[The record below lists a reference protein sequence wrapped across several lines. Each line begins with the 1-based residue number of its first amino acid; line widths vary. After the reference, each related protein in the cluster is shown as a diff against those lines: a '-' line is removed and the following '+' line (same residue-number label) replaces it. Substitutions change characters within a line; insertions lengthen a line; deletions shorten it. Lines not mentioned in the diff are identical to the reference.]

1 MLAGAVKVGEPGWDS
16 PPWDGDVDEMD
27 GLGDLLTEDEA
38 RSIAKEWVLIASRRA
53 TPSVT
58 KPGQFIMDSAA
69 GISVANERS
78 WLNDKASMTRLPPG
92 AASLSGVGGDKTSVT
107 AVSGLFEPFGGVQ
120 VNHAEGSVA
129 NIISLPDIQEFAYV
143 HIRDQRTPLDRME
156 ISADEAGN
164 EVIAVAPKD
173 PVTRFYMMQAPDKKA
188 LMERPAQSTNNSAST
203 PVLNIYRDA
212 YSRGW
217 SKNAIARALKVRQLH
232 RAFSYVGLRR
242 LEALVRSNRFGFDI
256 GPREVSLYRELHD
269 AGDCSACPL
278 GKTTRSDQVTEDYTR
293 STQIGEV
300 IVADIMEIKSKRL
313 KTNKLALVT
322 VDDMCTYAHVRHLPK
337 KDLASVIAALTDICK
352 DYESFGWTVKAIK
365 LDGDGAFR
373 EIAPHIAAPL
383 GVIVVPTSPYK
394 HAVVAERMIRTL
406 STLFRCTLAGLPYT
420 LAPHMFVNMLDFCA
434 SSNNLLPTSH
444 NPVLSPTELFTRRS
458 PEYAKLAKIE
468 YGKLVTF
475 HNPTT
480 QNDDMRATVAVIVGR
495 DAKRPGHALLWDLLK
510 GGVVAR
516 NDFKPLAW
524 NQALLRAYIDTAL
537 GSHEATGDEVAR
549 EAYYEPSDIQ
559 LSAQDIE
566 DLCEDDAAE
575 PGSLRGYEGV
585 RLSSEAVEERR
596 RSQAPQSKEN
606 RQKAVIRL
614 IDLANASGEL
624 LGSHEDENGDSAA
637 IDEGSEAANME
648 SNMEEHGDSAAVDGG
663 ASAGAATMEGDASD
677 AEEQRGASPKAAD
690 QQTVAEDARAEI
702 RYLRHLHAEE
712 LRKPTGART
721 SSVIKSLTARAL
733 ELQEWLR
740 TPGSASPV
748 VHKTSFI
755 GRSTRERIGA
765 IDPANL
771 IPNRTRSGAV
781 FTYYGVSHQVLNL
794 SVKQAF
800 AKLGEEDTAEALIGE
815 MLQMA
820 DKKVWQAK
828 STDEMRELYRLG
840 RVKNILPCSIFLKE
854 KYDADKRYLKLKAR
868 LVAHGN
874 RQILDE
880 LFGAKDV
887 DSPTVSLAV
896 VSMLIQLAAAGNWK
910 KRVVDVAGAYLNADL
925 KTPEYMRIPANV
937 VAMIEGRLA
946 KSGETM
952 ESVKQADGSVIV
964 ELQKA
969 LYGLRQAGREW
980 YELLAHFLTSQGYV
994 RSEVDKCLF
1003 TKTVGDIISH
1013 LAVYVDDILIV
1024 SNSDKEVDF
1033 ITQALETRFGTI
1045 STQEGEIMSFVGIE
1059 ILTDSA
1065 GNVRLRQRGYIVDIL
1080 THFGVEPEQTA
1091 EYPCSGNIMDAVKTS
1106 EAEFDVAV
1114 FKSGVMKMMYL
1125 STRTRPDIAFAVSAL
1140 ACRAES
1146 PKQSD
1151 WERLVHLAKYL
1162 NATKDECLLFK
1173 YGGQIELS
1181 AFVDASFMTHRD
1193 MRGHTGYCIFADRI
1207 GSAAIL
1213 YRSVKQKSVA
1223 DSSTEGEVI
1232 ALHELV
1238 QHLLWIVS
1246 IYESMG
1252 VPISKPIPVHNDNKS
1267 NLTLHSK
1274 DNVNFKGRSKY
1285 ISRKYFSVFEHVDS
1299 GELKLI
1305 WTGTDDLVADF
1316 LTKAVHGG
1324 KFKKFKIE
1332 IGLHSAN

>member
-1 MLAGAVKVGEPGWDS
+1 MFLEKILEASGELD
-16 PPWDGDVDEMD
+16 DVLTDE
-27 GLGDLLTEDEA
+27 EA
-38 RSIAKEWVLIASRRA
+38 RSVAKDWVLTASRR
-53 TPSVT
+53 TTTSVT

-69 GISVANERS
+69 GVSVANERS
-78 WLNDKASMTRLPPG
+78 WLDDEAHLTSLPPG
-92 AASLSGVGGDKTSVT
+92 AASLSGVGGDRTNVT
-107 AVSGLFEPFGGVQ
+107 AVSRLFEPFGGVL

-129 NIISLPDIQEFAYV
+129 NIISLPDIQDHAYV
-143 HIRDQRTPLDRME
+143 HIRGQRTPLDRMV
-156 ISADEAGN
+156 ISADEAG
-164 EVIAVAPKD
+164 EDVIAVAPKD
-173 PVTRFYMMQAPDKKA
+173 PATRFYMLQAPDKKLVA
-188 LMERPAQSTNNSAST
+188 DRPAMSSDTSAPT
-203 PVLNIYRDA
+203 AVMNIYRDA

-217 SKNAIARALKVRQLH
+217 SKDAIARAMKVRQLH
-232 RAFSYVGLRR
+232 RAFSYVGLHR

-278 GKTTRSDQVTEDYTR
+278 GKTTRSDQVTEEYTR
-293 STQIGEV
+293 STEIGEV
-300 IVADIMEIKSKRL
+300 IIVDIMEIKSKRL

-337 KDLASVIAALTDICK
+337 KDLTSVIAALGDICK

-383 GVIVVPTSPYK
+383 GVIVIPTSPYK

-420 LAPHMFVNMLDFCA
+420 LAPHMFINMLDFCA

-444 NPVLSPTELFTRRS
+444 NPILSPTELFTRRS
-458 PEYAKLAKIE
+458 PEYGKLAKVE
-468 YGKLVTF
+468 YGKLVTY
-475 HNPTT
+475 HNPAT
-480 QNDDMRATVAVIVGR
+480 QNDEMRATVAVIVGR
-495 DAKRPGHALLWDLLK
+495 DVRRPGHALLWDLLK

-516 NDFKPLAW
+516 NDFRPLTW
-524 NQALLRAYIDTAL
+524 NQALLRAYVDAAL
-537 GSHEATGDEVAR
+537 GSHEATGDEVVR

-559 LSAQDIE
+559 LSAKDIE

-585 RLSSEAVEERR
+585 RLASAARDIPDSTNGDERDRTSSVL
-596 RSQAPQSKEN
+596 
-606 RQKAVIRL
+606 RL
-614 IDLANASGEL
+614 IDVANASGEL
-624 LGSHEDENGDSAA
+624 LEPEEGEHDDVREHD
-637 IDEGSEAANME
+637 GSESMACENP
-648 SNMEEHGDSAAVDGG
+648 SQPPIDGH
-663 ASAGAATMEGDASD
+663 ST
-677 AEEQRGASPKAAD
+677 
-690 QQTVAEDARAEI
+690 EDARAEL

-712 LRKPTGART
+712 LRKPVGKRDATAIEGL
-721 SSVIKSLTARAL
+721 VARAI
-733 ELQEWLR
+733 ELQSWLKAPEPR
-740 TPGSASPV
+740 GAMTNDTPSA
-748 VHKTSFI
+748 FI
-755 GRSTRERIGA
+755 GRATRERISA

-800 AKLGEEDTAEALIGE
+800 AKLGEEDTSEALITE

-820 DKKVWQAK
+820 DKNVWRAK
-828 STDEMRELYRLG
+828 TAAEMRELYRLG

-854 KYDADKRYLKLKAR
+854 KFDADKRYLKLKAR

-896 VSMLIQLAAAGNWK
+896 VNILLQLAAAGNWK

-925 KTPEYMRIPANV
+925 KVPEYMRIPANV
-937 VAMIEGRLA
+937 VALIEARLA

-952 ESVKQADGSVIV
+952 ESIKQPDGSVIV

-994 RSEVDKCLF
+994 RSSVDKCLF
-1003 TKTVGDIISH
+1003 SKTVGDEICH
-1013 LAVYVDDILIV
+1013 LAVYVDDILII
-1024 SNSDKEVDF
+1024 SNSDDEVER
-1033 ITQALETRFGTI
+1033 ITQALEVRFKSITI
-1045 STQEGEIMSFVGIE
+1045 QEGELMSFVGIE
-1059 ILTDSA
+1059 IITDPT
-1065 GNVRLRQRGYIVDIL
+1065 GDVRLRQRGYITDVL
-1080 THFGVEPEQTA
+1080 AHFGVESDHKA
-1091 EYPCSGNIMDAVKTS
+1091 EYPCAGNIMEAAKPS
-1106 EAEFDVAV
+1106 ETDCDVSK

-1125 STRTRPDIAFAVSAL
+1125 STRTRPDIAFVVSAL
-1140 ACRAES
+1140 ACRAER
-1146 PKQSD
+1146 PKNSD

-1162 NATKDECLLFK
+1162 NSTKDDSLVYK
-1173 YGGQIELS
+1173 HGGKVELS

-1193 MRGHTGYCIFADRI
+1193 MRGHTGYCIFADKI
-1207 GSAAIL
+1207 GSAAVL

-1223 DSSTEGEVI
+1223 DSSTEAEVI

-1238 QHLLWIVS
+1238 QHLLWVIS
-1246 IYESMG
+1246 IYEDMG
-1252 VPISKPIPVHNDNKS
+1252 VHIPKPVSVHNDNKS
-1267 NLTLHSK
+1267 NITIHSK
-1274 DNVNFKGRSKY
+1274 DVINFKGRSKY
-1285 ISRKYFSVFEHVDS
+1285 IARKFFSVFEHVES
-1299 GELKLI
+1299 GELKLV

-1316 LTKAVHGG
+1316 LTKAIHGG

-1332 IGLHSAN
+1332 MGLQSHCDSN